1 MSSHIPICLSIG
13 CPMFHADPKTGYGCQ
28 RYTIAS
34 QCHLKAT
41 DPSLTDNQYAL
52 YAPVGGAADLENLR
66 AKNEDFF
73 ASDRI
78 WESHRKMQALIEEA
92 DRVGF

>member
-13 CPMFHADPKTGYGCQ
+13 CPMFSPSTKISYGCQ

-34 QCHLKAT
+34 QCHLKTT
-41 DPSLTDNQYAL
+41 DPSLTENQYAL
-52 YAPVGGAADLENLR
+52 YAPVGSTPDLESLR
-66 AKNEDFF
+66 AENEDFF

-78 WESHRKMQALIEEA
+78 WESHRKIQALIEEA